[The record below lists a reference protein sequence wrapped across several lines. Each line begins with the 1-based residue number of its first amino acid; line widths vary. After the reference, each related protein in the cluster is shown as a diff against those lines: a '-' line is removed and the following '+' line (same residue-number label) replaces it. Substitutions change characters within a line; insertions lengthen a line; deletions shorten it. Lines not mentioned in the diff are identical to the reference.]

1 MRPGKRTL
9 AGLLLCAGLLPGA
22 CSDTPSGLQPSQ
34 ASLTLRLTDA
44 PGDFH
49 AAVVTI
55 SEIYLQGED
64 GRTDVSDEPLTTDLL
79 TLANTATVI
88 VNNAGVP
95 AGTYQELRFV
105 ITGAY
110 IEVEDDVGGTQIFAS
125 SADYEGLPPG
135 VVPDGALQMPS
146 LGESGLKVNF
156 DGPLV
161 LDGTHDFLIHFDV
174 EQSFGQE
181 AGNSG
186 LWVLHPVITGGE
198 TSAAASITVTVALGE
213 DVTLPELNGTQVTLA
228 DFLADK
234 DGQTLAFEDDGS
246 GGFQATFRFLMPGS
260 YAISLIGPEGL
271 TIVTEPVGPVNEDL
285 DAGEEAT
292 VAFIITEATVDE
304 GE

>member
-1 MRPGKRTL
+1 MRPGKRSL
-9 AGLLLCAGLLPGA
+9 AGLLLCAGLLQGA

-64 GRTDVSDEPLTTDLL
+64 GRTVVSDEPLTTDLL

-88 VNNAGVP
+88 VNNASVP

-146 LGESGLKVNF
+146 LGASGLKVNF
-156 DGPLV
+156 DGALV
-161 LDGTHDFLIHFDV
+161 LDGEHDFLIDFDV

-186 LWVLHPVITGGE
+186 MWVLHPVITGGQ
-198 TSAAASITVTVALGE
+198 TSEAATIVVTVALDDG
-213 DVTLPELNGTQVTLA
+213 VTLPELNGTQVTLA

-246 GGFQATFRFLMPGS
+246 GGFQASFRFLLPGS
-260 YAISLIGPEGL
+260 YAISLIAPAGL
-271 TIVTEPVGPVNEDL
+271 TVVTDPAGPVNQDVA
-285 DAGEEAT
+285 AGET
-292 VAFIITEATVDE
+292 VTVHFLITEVTEDE
-304 GE
+304 E

>member
-9 AGLLLCAGLLPGA
+9 AGLLLSAGLLQGA
-22 CSDTPSGLQPSQ
+22 CSDTPSGLQPAQ

-55 SEIYLQGED
+55 SEIYLQSEED
-64 GRTDVSDEPLTTDLL
+64 GRTVVSDEPLTTDLL

-88 VNNAGVP
+88 VNNASVP
-95 AGTYQELRFV
+95 AGTYDELRFV

-110 IEVEDDVGGTQIFAS
+110 IEVEDDVGGTQIYAS

-135 VVPDGALQMPS
+135 VVPDGVLQMPS
-146 LGESGLKVNF
+146 LGQSGLKVNF
-156 DGPLV
+156 DGALV
-161 LDGTHDFLIHFDV
+161 LDGEHDFLIDFDV

-186 LWVLHPVITGGE
+186 MWVMHPVITGGQ
-198 TSAAASITVTVALGE
+198 TSEAATIVVTVALDEG
-213 DVTLPELNGTQVTLA
+213 VTLPEVDGTQITLA

-246 GGFQATFRFLMPGS
+246 GGFQASFRFLLPGS
-260 YAISLIGPEGL
+260 YAIALIAPAGL
-271 TIVTEPVGPVNEDL
+271 TVVTDPAGPVNQAVA
-285 DAGEEAT
+285 AGET
-292 VAFIITEATVDE
+292 VTVHFLITEVTEDE
-304 GE
+304 E